1 MTFYVKG
8 NLTDDQLSS
17 LQAMFEDRHRQQ
29 QPLIA
34 AAQDQ
39 PTIDLQGKTYRRIP
53 TMTCIAS
60 TASALIAAA
69 P

>member
-1 MTFYVKG
+1 
-8 NLTDDQLSS
+8 
-17 LQAMFEDRHRQQ
+17 MFEDRHRQQ

-53 TMTCIAS
+53 YDDVHCVQ
-60 TASALIAAA
+60 ASALIAAA